1 MKKLMAM
8 VLIAGLM
15 TVSLA
20 ACGNTVSTYVSEA
33 TETTASISND
43 DGREDESNSSFSSA
57 DEDRTSALA
66 SVVETE
72 DGKVKTPYG
81 DETRAR
87 VSFSDVDG
95 DGTEDYAIAYEV
107 EDGDLLYGEIDL
119 YLNNELIYTIEDE
132 LIIEPGM
139 MKYADYDGDG
149 EREILFV
156 YYPHVNSMPLDEY
169 AVLKLKNGLWT
180 KMEVPEDG
188 NGSNSFPVHV
198 KYGEEPCTL
207 KISCDGCD
215 KVIDYD
221 AKAHYEGMLADS
233 NYEYFADEYKRVLDG
248 EGFVKGA
255 DYGMILP
262 WGIWEVEDVMLNE
275 EPCIRVL
282 HGIAG
287 AQLERYDTLGNLY
300 IYFRFDEKGQVK
312 IVDMEFFDDLS
323 AETSE

>member
-1 MKKLMAM
+1 MKKLMTM
-8 VLIAGLM
+8 VLITGLLA
-15 TVSLA
+15 VSLA
-20 ACGNTVSTYVSEA
+20 ACGRETSKTVSESS
-33 TETTASISND
+33 ETTVSVSND
-43 DGREDESNSSFSSA
+43 EERENLSNASFSSA
-57 DEDRTSALA
+57 EDDGTSA
-66 SVVETE
+66 SVSTVETE
-72 DGKVKTPYG
+72 DGKIKTPYG
-81 DETRAR
+81 DEACAK
-87 VSFSDVDG
+87 VSFNDVDG
-95 DGTEDYAIAYEV
+95 DGTADYAIAYEV
-107 EDGDLLYGEIDL
+107 EDGDLYYGEIDL
-119 YLNNELIYTIEDE
+119 YLNDELIYTIEDE

-139 MKYADYDGDG
+139 MKYSDYDGDG

-169 AVLKLKNGLWT
+169 VVLKLKNGLWT

-221 AKAHYEGMLADS
+221 AKAHYENLSTDDS
-233 NYEYFADEYKRVLDG
+233 YEYYRDEYLRVLNG

-255 DYGMILP
+255 DYGMVLP
-262 WGIWEVEDVMLNE
+262 WGIWEVDEVMLNE
-275 EPCIRVL
+275 EPCIRAL